1 MTRPTNPEVKLPE
14 LDVTGDDWG
23 LYLDNAKEGDAHKGV
38 EVYCRERQL
47 IDALTQLQQ
56 ARDERD
62 LCERQLEL
70 VNLEAV
76 AAHAA
81 GRREGL
87 GEAAQLCLQRSTLLG
102 QQTEYQQSQGAFDC
116 YQALKILLATP
127 AQPDRDACQIC
138 HGAKGG
144 VPGNENIVD
153 GVTICDYCH
162 AERKPA
168 QPDNNPMDTHGLI
181 VEWDDEDRF
190 FVARIKEFPAIS
202 GHGNTRE
209 LAIAMV
215 EDNYRNSL
223 EEDCPQPERKRHAF
237 KPFIDVSAGYVS
249 CEFCE
254 EKKDAPIHQVTPAQ
268 SEMCSKCDED
278 CLGIGPNGF
287 ACRCVC
293 HKPAQPEEKP

>member
-138 HGAKGG
+138 YGAKGG
-144 VPGNENIVD
+144 VAGNENIVD
-153 GVTICDYCH
+153 GVIICDYCH
-162 AERKPA
+162 VER
-168 QPDNNPMDTHGLI
+168 
-181 VEWDDEDRF
+181 
-190 FVARIKEFPAIS
+190 
-202 GHGNTRE
+202 
-209 LAIAMV
+209 
-215 EDNYRNSL
+215 
-223 EEDCPQPERKRHAF
+223 
-237 KPFIDVSAGYVS
+237 
-249 CEFCE
+249 
-254 EKKDAPIHQVTPAQ
+254 
-268 SEMCSKCDED
+268 
-278 CLGIGPNGF
+278 
-287 ACRCVC
+287 
-293 HKPAQPEEKP
+293 KPAQPEEKL